1 MTPLRSELR
10 VLTRL
15 SAPVA
20 LTQLGIMMPG
30 VVDVL
35 MVARIEPQSLA
46 ACALGNMWQ
55 WGWMSLAM
63 GLVFGCDPL
72 IAQAHGRGDGPGTAL
87 AYQRGI
93 VVALLASIPLCVVLA
108 LSGPGLS
115 LLGQAQEVADKA
127 WRYNLWKLPT
137 APCFLIYAAMRQYL
151 QGRALM
157 APATWVMWIGNL
169 LHVPLNA
176 LLIFGG
182 LGIPALGL
190 PGAAIASSITT
201 LFLVLCLASWI
212 RIFRLDEGAKR
223 RWDRESFSRAG
234 VLQVARLG
242 LPIGLQ
248 MSLEGWAFALAT
260 VMAGWIGVGAVASH
274 QIVLNLASLAFM
286 VPLGVSQGAS
296 TRVGNMIG
304 AGDAT
309 GLRRAVGAALLLGAG
324 VMAVSAAAFAIF
336 RRELPLLYSDDLA
349 VAAAAAQIMPL
360 AAAFQLSDGLQ
371 VVAGGVLRGMG
382 RPDASAIVN
391 LVGYYAFT
399 LPLAYALGFM
409 AGWGLWGIWLALCI
423 GLLGVAAALTVWTR
437 RVARLP
443 LGQLQVRIK
452 QGLG

>member
-10 VLTRL
+10 ILTRL
-15 SAPVA
+15 SVPVA
-20 LTQLGIMMPG
+20 LTQLGTMMTG

-35 MVARIEPQSLA
+35 MVARIEPESLA

-55 WGWMSLAM
+55 WAWMSMAM
-63 GLVFGCDPL
+63 GLVIGCDPL

-87 AYQRGI
+87 AFQRGI
-93 VVALLASIPLCVVLA
+93 VVALLASLPLCIVLA

-115 LLGQAQEVADKA
+115 LLGQAPEVAAKA

-137 APCFLIYAAMRQYL
+137 APCILVYSAMRQYL

-157 APATWVMWIGNL
+157 APATWVMWIGNA

-190 PGAAIASSITT
+190 QGAAISSSITT
-201 LFLVLCLASWI
+201 LFLVVCLAFWI
-212 RIFRLDEGAKR
+212 RVFRLHEGAHR
-223 RWDRESFSRAG
+223 RWDRESFSRSG

-248 MSLEGWAFALAT
+248 MSLEAWAFTLAT

-274 QIVLNLASLAFM
+274 QIALNLAALAFM

-296 TRVGNMIG
+296 TRVGNLIG
-304 AGDAT
+304 AGDAA

-324 VMAVSAAAFAIF
+324 VMALSAASFAIF
-336 RRELPLLYSDDLA
+336 RRELPLLYSDDLV

-399 LPLAYALGFM
+399 LPLAYALGFW
-409 AGWGLWGIWLALCI
+409 AGLGLWGIWLALCV
-423 GLLGVAAALTVWTR
+423 GLLGVAVALTVWAR
-437 RVARLP
+437 RVAQLP
-443 LGQLQVRIK
+443 LSQLQVRVRH
-452 QGLG
+452 G